1 MYFKRSSMM
10 EQSKNNKINEITK
23 QKKNIS
29 INFSPFKID
38 QLKNM
43 CLKLFLTITE
53 QQAIIK
59 IFYNKLTNFAGDD
72 LLDIV

>member
-1 MYFKRSSMM
+1 
-10 EQSKNNKINEITK
+10 
-23 QKKNIS
+23 
-29 INFSPFKID
+29 
-38 QLKNM
+38 M